1 MQNRENG
8 EIKLLKIR
16 VPKELLVQ
24 LEEDA
29 EYHHVKPATHARHI
43 LCDRLMLTPLNA
55 AARARVK
62 KLIEDGW
69 AKIGGIAK

>member
-16 VPKELLVQ
+16 VPTELLVQ

-29 EYHHVKPATHARHI
+29 KCHHVKPATHARHI
-43 LCDRLMLTPLNA
+43 LCDHLMRTPFNA
-55 AARARVK
+55 AAKARVK
-62 KLIEDGW
+62 KLIEEGW
-69 AKIGGIAK
+69 AKVGGIAK